1 MLKKTLAGANLQVS
15 RIALGTAEIG
25 FAYGIGK
32 ATLITETE
40 AIDFLK
46 KTVDLGVTF
55 FDTANYYGLAEERI
69 GKSGILKNP
78 EIIVETKCA
87 QFLEKGEYFSRLELE
102 KKIREQVASSLDKLK
117 IDCLPILM
125 LHGPSKEQIE
135 KGELIEIMAKLKK
148 EGKFQF
154 AGVSTRGEESPLAAI
169 ASDFFDV
176 IMVAYSVLD
185 QRMSKKVLPAA
196 QKKNIGIVNRSVLLK
211 GSLTSLREKLPP
223 ALDLLKKSIREAEK
237 IADELGIDLPA
248 LAVRFTL
255 SEPAITTTLIGTDK
269 IEHIKTAVEAVKAGL
284 LPVEIIKKLRALAI
298 TDPKQ
303 VDPAQWPKSN

>member
-1 MLKKTLAGANLQVS
+1 MLAGANLQVS
-15 RIALGTAEIG
+15 RIGLGTAEIG

-32 ATLITETE
+32 PTLITETE

-135 KGELIEIMAKLKK
+135 NGELIEIMAKLKK